1 MNILEEF
8 VQDYES
14 NWEENYNYWS
24 FLVYKKEKG
33 KATVYDIRQVFNDDE
48 SELEWSLQESEG
60 EQLVQNLKYCNT
72 EEDIEQWETMW
83 LDYYP
88 LITDEEQIEFL
99 EKNEGMIIEVNKQ

>member
-8 VQDYES
+8 VQDYDS

-24 FLVYKKEKG
+24 FLVYRKEER